1 VDHETQQLDG
11 NKPQPEATPD
21 GPPDANSGTSHAT
34 GQEPSPE
41 VSAVADSAAP
51 APPEPVSSMS
61 SDERK
66 AALEA
71 IIYAADEPAT
81 IEQLAKALSEPKA
94 EVQVA
99 LDELI
104 ASYAADNRGIEIRG
118 VAGGY
123 KMYTKP
129 QHHDLVR
136 RFIKSLRPPLRLTMP
151 ALETL
156 AVISYKQPVTA
167 PEIQEIRGVNT
178 SGVIK
183 TLLDKKLITTA
194 GRKEVIG
201 RPILYR
207 TSKEFLMRFGLS
219 DLGELPSLKEFEAL
233 AREALGTDEGVAES
247 EAGDESVL
255 DSVEPTEAE
264 AVAELEAS
272 ASEGAGS
279 KAEPAASE
287 EDSAASRGVEQT
299 TPSADGVATP
309 EKPAEAAATPEHS
322 PQSTG
327 AIMETHEA
335 TEAHES
341 HETQRP
347 EIHADAEPQQSPEA
361 AAEFFKS
368 TAEPTDAPTD
378 TVGEIVE
385 PQPAHESSESGHEAT
400 HAIAASSEA
409 HNAEPAA
416 QSSEPEPVAAPSGF
430 VEPASHE
437 SAPAHA
443 AGISMG
449 TPESPVSANGYEAS
463 TDTEPAEEIS
473 DEILAQLAQGIEIE
487 VSADSLAA
495 LSSNEAPAEKAPAQ
509 FYSSDA
515 EPERQPLPAA
525 QASEN
530 ATEQSSEHS
539 ESDGEFLSEP
549 EKSRRAAA
557 GE

>member
-1 VDHETQQLDG
+1 
-11 NKPQPEATPD
+11 
-21 GPPDANSGTSHAT
+21 
-34 GQEPSPE
+34 
-41 VSAVADSAAP
+41 
-51 APPEPVSSMS
+51 MS

-81 IEQLAKALSEPKA
+81 IEQLAKALGEPKA

-233 AREALGTDEGVAES
+233 AREALGTDEGVAEG
-247 EAGDESVL
+247 ETGDESVL

-264 AVAELEAS
+264 AAAELEAEAAADS
-272 ASEGAGS
+272 GAIETG
-279 KAEPAASE
+279 E
-287 EDSAASRGVEQT
+287 T
-299 TPSADGVATP
+299 ATP
-309 EKPAEAAATPEHS
+309 KAEAAAAGSEDYSIPRQFE
-322 PQSTG
+322 QSIST
-327 AIMETHEA
+327 
-335 TEAHES
+335 
-341 HETQRP
+341 
-347 EIHADAEPQQSPEA
+347 DVAE
-361 AAEFFKS
+361 
-368 TAEPTDAPTD
+368 
-378 TVGEIVE
+378 
-385 PQPAHESSESGHEAT
+385 
-400 HAIAASSEA
+400 AIAA
-409 HNAEPAA
+409 HTAEMAA
-416 QSSEPEPVAAPSGF
+416 TSAGESKPSDAVAESP
-430 VEPASHE
+430 EPASEAVEAISEKHHMESLE
-437 SAPAHA
+437 SADPQAQHTDAVGTESESHGERASTEQPSEVEPISAHSEFYEPAFA
-443 AGISMG
+443 QSETPPADSISMD
-449 TPESPVSANGYEAS
+449 TTESPTAAMEYESS
-463 TDTEPAEEIS
+463 TDAESAAHEIS
-473 DEILAQLAQGIEIE
+473 DEILAQLTQGIEIE

-495 LSSNEAPAEKAPAQ
+495 LSSSDVPAEEAPAQ

-515 EPERQPLPAA
+515 EPEREPLPTA

-530 ATEQSSEHS
+530 AEEQSSEQATS
-539 ESDGEFLSEP
+539 ENESPSEP
-549 EKSRRAAA
+549 EKSRGAAA